1 MIWFQLGREYKL
13 SIAEILAVFPKW
25 KNVYLSKD
33 FLILEN
39 IKNKD
44 ALNNANKLWWTIK
57 IVEIFNSTTNNNW
70 ISNITDIALE
80 SEWKFKYWL
89 SIFWHKK
96 NLREILIKQKKE
108 LKWNNISSRFIN
120 KDFKNLSSAQIIAE
134 KLINKTTDFNYIYT
148 NNNVYFWRSI
158 WIQDINA
165 YSKRDYSKDRDMQ
178 TGMLPP
184 KLCQMMINLS
194 GWNIIYD
201 PFVWLWTVLIEALLI
216 WAKEV
221 YGSDISDK
229 MVEVSS
235 SNLKNF
241 KKSSNIDTVFQIEKL
256 NSKFIEESGILRDEK
271 IDSIVTEWYLWEI
284 MTRKNICIDRI
295 DKQKKSLLELYER
308 FFKWL
313 KKIKYKGNLVICFP
327 FWEMNW
333 KYIYF
338 SEIYSL
344 LWKFCDIERLFPKWY
359 EVETTKSGSLLYKR
373 DKQLVWREI
382 FKLKIK

>member
-108 LKWNNISSRFIN
+108 LKWNNISSRFVN

-256 NSKFIEESGILRDEK
+256 NSKFIEESGILRDKK

-284 MTRKNICIDRI
+284 MTRKNISIDRI

>member
-256 NSKFIEESGILRDEK
+256 NSKFIEESGILRDKK

-284 MTRKNICIDRI
+284 MTRKNISIDRI

-308 FFKWL
+308 FFKW
-313 KKIKYKGNLVICFP
+313 
-327 FWEMNW
+327 
-333 KYIYF
+333 
-338 SEIYSL
+338 
-344 LWKFCDIERLFPKWY
+344 
-359 EVETTKSGSLLYKR
+359 
-373 DKQLVWREI
+373 
-382 FKLKIK
+382 

>member
-108 LKWNNISSRFIN
+108 LKWNNISSRFVN

-201 PFVWLWTVLIEALLI
+201 SFVWLWTVLIEALLI

-338 SEIYSL
+338 SEIYEL
-344 LWKFCDIERLFPKWY
+344 LNIYCKIKDLLPNWF
-359 EVETTKSGSLLYKR
+359 EVEATKSGSLLYKR
-373 DKQLVWREI
+373 EKQLVWREI
-382 FKLKIK
+382 FKLKLK

>member
-25 KNVYLSKD
+25 KTVYLSKD

-241 KKSSNIDTVFQIEKL
+241 KKSSNIDTVYQIEKL

>member
-338 SEIYSL
+338 SEIYEL
-344 LWKFCDIERLFPKWY
+344 LNIYCKIKDLLPNWF
-359 EVETTKSGSLLYKR
+359 EVEATKSGSLLYKR
-373 DKQLVWREI
+373 EKQLVWREI
-382 FKLKIK
+382 FKLKLK

>member
-108 LKWNNISSRFIN
+108 LKWNNISSRFVN

-201 PFVWLWTVLIEALLI
+201 SFVWLWTVLIEALLI

>member
-313 KKIKYKGNLVICFP
+313 KKIKYKWNLVICFP

>member
-256 NSKFIEESGILRDEK
+256 NSKFIEESGILRDKK

>member
-256 NSKFIEESGILRDEK
+256 NSKFIEESGILRDKK

-284 MTRKNICIDRI
+284 MTRKNISIDRI

>member
-25 KNVYLSKD
+25 KTVYLSKD

-256 NSKFIEESGILRDEK
+256 NSKFIEESGILRDKK

-284 MTRKNICIDRI
+284 MTRKNISIDRI

>member
-256 NSKFIEESGILRDEK
+256 NSKFIEESGILRDKK

-284 MTRKNICIDRI
+284 MTRKNISIDRI

-313 KKIKYKGNLVICFP
+313 KKIKYKWNLVICFP

-338 SEIYSL
+338 SEIYEL
-344 LWKFCDIERLFPKWY
+344 LNIYCKIKDLLPNWF
-359 EVETTKSGSLLYKR
+359 EVEATKSGSLLYKR
-373 DKQLVWREI
+373 EKQLVWREI
-382 FKLKIK
+382 FKLKLK

>member
-25 KNVYLSKD
+25 KTVYLSKD

-108 LKWNNISSRFIN
+108 LKLNNISSRFVN

-201 PFVWLWTVLIEALLI
+201 SFVWLWTVLIEALLI

-284 MTRKNICIDRI
+284 MTRKNISIDRI

-338 SEIYSL
+338 SEIYEL
-344 LWKFCDIERLFPKWY
+344 LNIYCKIKDLLPNWF
-359 EVETTKSGSLLYKR
+359 EVEATKSGSLLYKR
-373 DKQLVWREI
+373 EKQLVWREI
-382 FKLKIK
+382 FKLKLK

>member
-148 NNNVYFWRSI
+148 NNN
-158 WIQDINA
+158 
-165 YSKRDYSKDRDMQ
+165 
-178 TGMLPP
+178 T
-184 KLCQMMINLS
+184 
-194 GWNIIYD
+194 
-201 PFVWLWTVLIEALLI
+201 T
-216 WAKEV
+216 
-221 YGSDISDK
+221 IS
-229 MVEVSS
+229 
-235 SNLKNF
+235 NF
-241 KKSSNIDTVFQIEKL
+241 
-256 NSKFIEESGILRDEK
+256 
-271 IDSIVTEWYLWEI
+271 
-284 MTRKNICIDRI
+284 
-295 DKQKKSLLELYER
+295 
-308 FFKWL
+308 
-313 KKIKYKGNLVICFP
+313 
-327 FWEMNW
+327 
-333 KYIYF
+333 
-338 SEIYSL
+338 
-344 LWKFCDIERLFPKWY
+344 
-359 EVETTKSGSLLYKR
+359 
-373 DKQLVWREI
+373 
-382 FKLKIK
+382 

>member
-108 LKWNNISSRFIN
+108 LKWNNISSRFVN

-201 PFVWLWTVLIEALLI
+201 SFVWLWTVLIEALLI

-256 NSKFIEESGILRDEK
+256 NSKFIEESGILRDKK

-284 MTRKNICIDRI
+284 MTRKNISIDRI